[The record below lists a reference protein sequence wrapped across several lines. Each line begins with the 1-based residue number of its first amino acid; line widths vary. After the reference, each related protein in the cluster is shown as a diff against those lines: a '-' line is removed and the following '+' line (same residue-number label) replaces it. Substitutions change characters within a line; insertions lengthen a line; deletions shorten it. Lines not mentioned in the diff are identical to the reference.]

1 MLLRGIIPPHHNG
14 HHMTIK
20 ERDAFTGRWLLALKT
35 AQADGDRSTVRVII
49 DALAKAHGIPAN
61 YPPR

>member
-1 MLLRGIIPPHHNG
+1 
-14 HHMTIK
+14 MTAK
-20 ERDAFTGRWLLALKT
+20 QLHEFTARWLMALKT
-35 AQADGDRSTVRVII
+35 AQADDNRKNVRIII